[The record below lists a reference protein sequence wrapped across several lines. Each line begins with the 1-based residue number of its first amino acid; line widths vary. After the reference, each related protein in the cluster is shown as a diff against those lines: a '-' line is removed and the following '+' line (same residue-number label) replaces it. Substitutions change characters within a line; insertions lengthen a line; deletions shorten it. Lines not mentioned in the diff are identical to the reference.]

1 MNRLGSILNRMENT
15 EALDRQL
22 TVEVR
27 EAMKAAGLSHRDMSG
42 ITGIPLVTLSRRL
55 SAQGKGFT
63 VAEVLDIADALGLS
77 LVELAIR
84 AERSLSRTAAA

>member
-1 MNRLGSILNRMENT
+1 MNHLGSNIHHMENN

-22 TVEVR
+22 TAEVR
-27 EAMKAAGLSHRDMSG
+27 EAMKAAGMSHRDMSE

-63 VAEVLDIADALGLS
+63 VAEVLTIADALGLS

-84 AERSLSRTAAA
+84 AERSLTRSTAA